1 MNHKKILNEI
11 SKVNRIMGTPVNEA
25 LNMVTLNNTSYSN
38 LKFDKDGT
46 QYDVVNKPL
55 LDDLNTAAKNA
66 GLVATITTAKTGH
79 PKLTINGRPSRHM
92 DGTGVDIAILDGI
105 GSGYATNSKNGIAKF
120 RDLGNKLKDELV
132 SMGYVW
138 NIESGNDKAVLWQTN
153 TGGNHFNHLHVSNRT
168 GQSSST
174 TQDNTNFNFS
184 DIDFTSKEGI
194 EKFFSN
200 LFKSKTSSSNQDP
213 FLKNLL
219 KSIIPGLSEQNY
231 GSFGKSVITS
241 SDGYTIP
248 SSKNTKVSAP
258 VSGKIENI
266 TNRFSCKNQI
276 SIKHKIDNKEYY
288 LEFCGLDSLDVSI
301 GENVSRGQT
310 LGTIKDKDVNVTLYN
325 SNNRVVKIGS
335 LSSKEEP
342 KIQQKPYKK
351 NLSYYASR
359 SKSSKKDPFL
369 RKILGIPFSG
379 FNSVTEEKLNEDIKN
394 IKRLL

>member
-105 GSGYATNSKNGIAKF
+105 GSGYATNSKNGITKF

-168 GQSSST
+168 GQSST
-174 TQDNTNFNFS
+174 TQDNTNINFGN
-184 DIDFTSKEGI
+184 IDFTNKDSI
-194 EKFFSN
+194 EKFFSD
-200 LFKSKTSSSNQDP
+200 LFKSKTSTSNKDP

-219 KSIIPGLSEQNY
+219 KSIIPGLSEQDY

-248 SSKNTKVSAP
+248 SSKNTKVVAP
-258 VSGKIENI
+258 TSGRIENL
-266 TNRFSCKNQI
+266 TTRFSCKNQI
-276 SIKHKIDNKEYY
+276 AIKHKIDDKNYY
-288 LEFCGLDSLDVSI
+288 LEFCGMESLDVSS
-301 GENVSRGQT
+301 GDYVTQGQS
-310 LGTIKDKDVNVTLYN
+310 LGTIKDKDVSVTLYN
-325 SNNRVVKIGS
+325 SNGRVVKIGS
-335 LSSKEEP
+335 VKKEEKP
-342 KIQQKPYKK
+342 VIEKKPYKK
-351 NLSYYASR
+351 NLSYYAQR
-359 SKSSKKDPFL
+359 GKSSKKDPFL
-369 RKILGIPFSG
+369 RKILNLPFSG
-379 FNSVTEEKLNEDIKN
+379 FKSVTEEKLNEDIKN